1 MSTRREFIT
10 LLGGAAAGWPLAAG
24 AQQGER
30 LRRIGVLS
38 NLPENDSQMKVRLLA
53 FLQGLEKRGWS
64 QGRNVQ
70 IERRF
75 GATTA
80 DQLQA
85 HAEELVALQP
95 DVIVANAPHVVAAAQ
110 RAGRQAIPIV
120 FVAVSDPVGAG
131 FVTSL
136 AQPSGNLTGL
146 MNFEASIT
154 GKWLAMLKEI
164 APTLGRAGLVGNPR
178 TTDFDYFLRAMR
190 AVAPSLALEPVPI
203 DVETG
208 TDIEREIE
216 LFARKPGGGLVLPP
230 DGTTISHSDLVIAL
244 ANRHRLPAVYPFRF
258 FVAAGG
264 LMSYATDLA
273 DQYRL
278 AAGYVDQIL
287 RGAKPTDLPVQA
299 PTRFE
304 TVINLGAAK
313 AIGLAVPA
321 SLLVRADEVIE

>member
-1 MSTRREFIT
+1 M
-10 LLGGAAAGWPLAAG
+10 
-24 AQQGER
+24 
-30 LRRIGVLS
+30 
-38 NLPENDSQMKVRLLA
+38 
-53 FLQGLEKRGWS
+53 
-64 QGRNVQ
+64 
-70 IERRF
+70 
-75 GATTA
+75 
-80 DQLQA
+80 
-85 HAEELVALQP
+85 
-95 DVIVANAPHVVAAAQ
+95 
-110 RAGRQAIPIV
+110 

-136 AQPSGNLTGL
+136 ARPSGNLTGL

-164 APTLGRAGLVGNPR
+164 APTLGRVGLVGNPR
-178 TTDFDYFLRAMR
+178 ETDFDYFLRAMR

-230 DGTTISHSDLVIAL
+230 DATTISHSDLVIAL

>member
-1 MSTRREFIT
+1 MKRREFIT
-10 LLGGAAAGWPLAAG
+10 LLGGAAAAWPVAVH
-24 AQQGER
+24 AQQQDR
-30 LRRIGVLS
+30 MRRIGVLS
-38 NLPENDSQMKVRLLA
+38 NLPENDPQMKARLLA

-80 DQLQA
+80 GQLQA
-85 HAEELVALQP
+85 HAEELAALQP
-95 DVIVANAPHVVAAAQ
+95 DVILANAPQVVAAAQ

-203 DVETG
+203 DVVTG

-216 LFARKPGGGLVLPP
+216 LFARKPGAAWCCHRTAPQFR
-230 DGTTISHSDLVIAL
+230 IA
-244 ANRHRLPAVYPFRF
+244 
-258 FVAAGG
+258 
-264 LMSYATDLA
+264 
-273 DQYRL
+273 
-278 AAGYVDQIL
+278 IL
-287 RGAKPTDLPVQA
+287 
-299 PTRFE
+299 
-304 TVINLGAAK
+304 
-313 AIGLAVPA
+313 
-321 SLLVRADEVIE
+321 LLR

>member
-1 MSTRREFIT
+1 MRRREFIT
-10 LLGGAAAGWPLAAG
+10 ALGGAAAAWPLAAR
-24 AQQGER
+24 AQQQDR
-30 LRRIGVLS
+30 MRRIGVLS
-38 NLPENDSQMKVRLLA
+38 NLPENDPQMKARLSA

-95 DVIVANAPHVVAAAQ
+95 DVILANAPRVVAAAQ

-136 AQPSGNLTGL
+136 ARPSGNLTGL

-190 AVAPSLALEPVPI
+190 AAAPSLALEPASI

-230 DGTTISHSDLVIAL
+230 DATTISHS
-244 ANRHRLPAVYPFRF
+244 RLTSNLHPPAPV
-258 FVAAGG
+258 V
-264 LMSYATDLA
+264 
-273 DQYRL
+273 Q
-278 AAGYVDQIL
+278 V
-287 RGAKPTDLPVQA
+287 GAV
-299 PTRFE
+299 F
-304 TVINLGAAK
+304 NC
-313 AIGLAVPA
+313 
-321 SLLVRADEVIE
+321 RADGQTRSHPQAFPHSSDELSEGPYMQPMNLKALRAMRPCAAMPRRHFTRARPARTADANHQRQT